1 MNFGLRLDRADGV
14 ARNLRLRMLQFAM
27 EKAHQYRSSI
37 VEVGALG
44 SSTSLVRGCEF
55 DLTRSY

>member
-14 ARNLRLRMLQFAM
+14 ARNLRMLQFAM
-27 EKAHQYRSSI
+27 EKAHQYQSSI